1 MESMLQKITIK
12 GLHGKRDIEATI
24 DDDTLILVGENG
36 SGKTTFLRLLYHV
49 LSGKWLSLIQYR
61 FDSIEIVING
71 VKYEIARK
79 ELSKGF
85 EKIDRRFLAELPSTA
100 RRRLMELLRDGDSD
114 RIPFELERIQARYG
128 TPTEI
133 IMRQLN
139 LFEDQ
144 TRGLGKEVQARIG
157 QIQKAVNAQ
166 ILYLPTYRRIERELS
181 SIFEGFDPD
190 EIRRN
195 RYRMHARETEMS
207 FIELVEFGMQDVE
220 KAIKMALEGIKDF
233 ARESLNNLTLKY
245 LGAVVNREYLDVG
258 MSEIA
263 NTPED
268 TIRSVLNRIHESI
281 LTRDHKE
288 HLFNVINLAR
298 TSSSPDEH
306 TKIICHYFL
315 KLLSFQKALET
326 KEKNISD
333 FCALCSAY
341 IVDKQFIYDNATF
354 GFDIRS
360 LQSSEDSP
368 GIALSDLSSG
378 EKQIVSL
385 FSHLYLSGKNRFFV
399 LIDEPELSLSVPWQR
414 RFLSDIRKGDFCAGL
429 IAVTHSPFIYDNEL
443 KTYARSMGEFVTVGE
458 R

>member
-1 MESMLQKITIK
+1 METTLQRIKIK

-24 DDDTLILVGENG
+24 NDDTLILVGENG
-36 SGKTTFLRLLYHV
+36 SGKTTFLRILYHV

-61 FDSIEIVING
+61 FDSIEIVISG
-71 VKYEIARK
+71 EKYEISRE
-79 ELSKGF
+79 ELSRGF
-85 EKIDRRFLAELPSTA
+85 EKIDRRFLAELPPPA
-100 RRRLMELLRDGDSD
+100 RRRLMELLREGDSD

-128 TPTEI
+128 IPTEI
-133 IMRQLN
+133 VMRQLN

-144 TRGLGKEVQARIG
+144 PRGLGKEIQGRIE

-181 SIFEGFDPD
+181 SIFEGFDPED
-190 EIRRN
+190 IRRS
-195 RYRMHARETEMS
+195 RYRMHARETEMA

-220 KAIKMALEGIKDF
+220 RAIKTALEGIKDF

-281 LTRDHKE
+281 LTRGHKE
-288 HLFNVINLAR
+288 HLFGVINSAR
-298 TSSSPDEH
+298 TNSAPDEH

-315 KLLSFQKALET
+315 KLLSFQKSLET

-341 IVDKQFIYDNATF
+341 IVDKQFVYDNATF
-354 GFDIRS
+354 GFDIRP
-360 LQSSEDSP
+360 LQSNDDSP
-368 GIALSDLSSG
+368 GIDLSDLSSG

-443 KTYARSMGEFVTVGE
+443 KAYARSLGEFVTVGE

>member
-1 MESMLQKITIK
+1 
-12 GLHGKRDIEATI
+12 D
-24 DDDTLILVGENG
+24 LIREGE
-36 SGKTTFLRLLYHV
+36 
-49 LSGKWLSLIQYR
+49 
-61 FDSIEIVING
+61 
-71 VKYEIARK
+71 
-79 ELSKGF
+79 
-85 EKIDRRFLAELPSTA
+85 P
-100 RRRLMELLRDGDSD
+100 D
-114 RIPFELERIQARYG
+114 RIPIELERIQTLYG
-128 TPTEI
+128 VPAEI
-133 IMRQLN
+133 VMRQLN

-144 TRGLGKEVQARIG
+144 PRGLGKDVEKIR
-157 QIQKAVNAQ
+157 QIQQAINAQ

-190 EIRRN
+190 DIRRN
-195 RYRMHARETEMS
+195 RYRIHARETETS

-220 KAIKMALEGIKDF
+220 RAIKMALEGIKDF

-263 NTPED
+263 NTPEE

-288 HLFNVINLAR
+288 HLFNVINSAR
-298 TSSSPDEH
+298 TNSTPDEH

-315 KLLSFQKALET
+315 KLLSFQEALEE
-326 KEKNISD
+326 KEKNVSA

-341 IVDKQFIYDNATF
+341 IVDKKFVYDNATF
-354 GFDIRS
+354 GFAIRP
-360 LQSSEDSP
+360 LQSGDDIP
-368 GIALSDLSSG
+368 GIELSDLSSG

-414 RFLSDIRKGDFCAGL
+414 RFLPDIRKGGFCSGL

-443 KTYARSMGEFVTVGE
+443 KKYARSLGEFVTLGE
-458 R
+458 QST